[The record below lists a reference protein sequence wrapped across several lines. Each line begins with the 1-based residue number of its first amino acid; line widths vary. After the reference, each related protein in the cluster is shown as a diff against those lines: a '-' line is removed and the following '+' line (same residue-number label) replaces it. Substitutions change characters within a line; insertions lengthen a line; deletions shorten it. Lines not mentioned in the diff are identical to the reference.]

1 MVSLESKIPGYEALN
16 NSVFHQPNGQWLK
29 SIEFKLPILG
39 EDMKLSL
46 DNSNNVETVVQLSKG
61 DIDRDSSERKS
72 IAKTDDIGMISG
84 YNKGNKAP
92 ETTNVKIDFSLENLD
107 LSELRGR

>member
-1 MVSLESKIPGYEALN
+1 MENVSVEMVLMMAIRLLM
-16 NSVFHQPNGQWLK
+16 WTT
-29 SIEFKLPILG
+29 
-39 EDMKLSL
+39 
-46 DNSNNVETVVQLSKG
+46 VETVVQLSKG
-61 DIDRDSSERKS
+61 DVDRDSSERKS

-107 LSELRGR
+107 LSELRGKATYEQIKDYAKNHH

>member
-1 MVSLESKIPGYEALN
+1 MLKCKSEFVDISLLEHS
-16 NSVFHQPNGQWLK
+16 
-29 SIEFKLPILG
+29 
-39 EDMKLSL
+39 
-46 DNSNNVETVVQLSKG
+46 VETVVQLSKG